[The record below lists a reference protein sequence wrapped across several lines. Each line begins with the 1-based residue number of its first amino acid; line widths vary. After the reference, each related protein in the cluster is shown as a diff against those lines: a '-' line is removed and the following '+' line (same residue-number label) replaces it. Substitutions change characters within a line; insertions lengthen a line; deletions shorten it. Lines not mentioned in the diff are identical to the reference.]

1 MSNYFSEEDERR
13 PPNCE
18 KPGGHRHSSL
28 SQCRCGSSDRPVSGS
43 PQGRRGQGKGG
54 HTGVAGWL
62 APATYK
68 VGVTGLLFYLQQIL
82 TWPRPTLPPT
92 QEKLMQATRI
102 YSLNYASKC
111 STSQTGKNTE
121 MKMSIIFQYSIFY
134 MCCLLSSV

>member
-1 MSNYFSEEDERR
+1 MRDGLPTVRNLVVTAT
-13 PPNCE
+13 PL
-18 KPGGHRHSSL
+18 SL
-28 SQCRCGSSDRPVSGS
+28 SAGVAPQTDRS
-43 PQGRRGQGKGG
+43 PAVPRAEGGRGRGDTQ
-54 HTGVAGWL
+54 VWLAGWL

-82 TWPRPTLPPT
+82 TWPQPTLPPT

-134 MCCLLSSV
+134 MCCLVSSV